1 MSNTMAPKE
10 LCPKCGSVDF
20 RILRDMT
27 SRRVCKCG
35 NSWGPPE
42 KKDTGYKKLQRES
55 EEYFT
60 KWGEYMKRAH
70 VAEAQVEELNKE
82 IERLKQCCKDFE
94 FVLEGSRA
102 VKQSDEMLEKRE
114 DALMRALDWEK

>member
-1 MSNTMAPKE
+1 MSEVKE
-10 LCPKCGSVDF
+10 ICPKCGSAAFGIV
-20 RILRDMT
+20 RDMT

-35 NSWGPPE
+35 HGWAAPE
-42 KKDTGYKKLQRES
+42 VRV
-55 EEYFT
+55 
-60 KWGEYMKRAH
+60 H
-70 VAEAQVEELNKE
+70 ELTKE

>member
-1 MSNTMAPKE
+1 MSEEKE

-20 RILRDMT
+20 IIIRDMT
-27 SRRVCKCG
+27 SRRVCKC
-35 NSWGPPE
+35 SHTWAAPE
-42 KKDTGYKKLQRES
+42 KKDTGYKKLKRES
-55 EEYFT
+55 EEYFA

-70 VAEAQVEELNKE
+70 AAEAQVEELSKE

-94 FVLEGSRA
+94 FVLEGSRP